1 MQINEVKIVFE
12 NENFLVIDKPQG
24 LVVHGDG
31 RTEEMSL
38 VDFLALYFENPPA
51 QANACVDPL
60 YKGDTSAEVQKNIGN
75 PHTLDS
81 GRYIE
86 RWGIVNRLDRD
97 TAGLILVAK
106 NQITFNELQKLF
118 QEQKITKK
126 YEALV
131 WGNVDF
137 GDHQE
142 MVVDE
147 KITRHKKDP
156 RIWTCGFAS
165 FEGGRQTGL
174 EALTIVRKVKYF
186 PEKNWTL
193 LSLIPKTGRT
203 HQLRLHC
210 RFLGHP
216 IVGDDKYG
224 LNGKINE
231 HSMRQIEHLTQ
242 PLLGKERSTVQEM
255 DKKEKLKLIARS
267 LEFELF
273 GEGYSFESSFIL

>member
-1 MQINEVKIVFE
+1 MQINGSLVVFE
-12 NENFLVIDKPQG
+12 NENFMVVDKPQG

-31 RTEEMSL
+31 RTEEKNL
-38 VDFLALYFENPPA
+38 VDFLIYYFNGKNLNLDA
-51 QANACVDPL
+51 
-60 YKGDTSAEVQKNIGN
+60 QKNIGN

-81 GRYIE
+81 GRYVE

-97 TAGLILVAK
+97 TAGLVLVAK
-106 NQITFNELQKLF
+106 NQKTFFELQKLF
-118 QEQKITKK
+118 QEKKIVKK
-126 YEALV
+126 YQAFV
-131 WGNVDF
+131 WGTPSNSVSDISVPLPLA
-137 GDHQE
+137 GGE
-142 MVVDE
+142 EVLIDE

-156 RIWTCGFAS
+156 RIWTCGFTSA
-165 FEGGRQTGL
+165 EGGRQTGVD
-174 EALTIVRKVKYF
+174 ATTIVRKIKYL

-224 LNGKINE
+224 LNGKINQ
-231 HSMRQIEHLTQ
+231 HSTRQIQSLLTE
-242 PLLGKERSTVQEM
+242 KNVEV
-255 DKKEKLKLIARS
+255 DKKEKLKLIAKS

-273 GEGYSFESSFIL
+273 GEKYFFESGQI

>member
-1 MQINEVKIVFE
+1 MQINEVKVIFE
-12 NENFLVIDKPQG
+12 NTDFMVVDKPQG

-38 VDFLALYFENPPA
+38 VDFLIGHFGAEKVNL
-51 QANACVDPL
+51 
-60 YKGDTSAEVQKNIGN
+60 EVQKNIGN

-81 GRYIE
+81 GRYVE

-106 NQITFNELQKLF
+106 NQNIFNELQKLF
-118 QEQKITKK
+118 QEQKIVKE

-131 WGNVDF
+131 WGEVDL
-137 GDHQE
+137 GDKPE
-142 MVVDE
+142 IIVNE
-147 KITRHKKDP
+147 KLTRHKKDP
-156 RIWTCGFAS
+156 RIWTCGFTS
-165 FEGGRQTGL
+165 SEGGRQTGL
-174 EALTIVRKVKYF
+174 EALTIVRKVKYL
-186 PEKNWTL
+186 PERNWTL
-193 LSLIPKTGRT
+193 LSLTPKTGRT

-231 HSMRQIEHLTQ
+231 HSTRQIEHLTR
-242 PLLGKERSTVQEM
+242 PPKIPPEFSIGKDRSTEQEM
-255 DKKEKLKLIARS
+255 DKKEKLKLVAKS
-267 LEFELF
+267 LKFELF
-273 GEGYSFESSFIL
+273 GEEYSFESWHFF